1 MEVKFMR
8 EEWIFVFNSLLLG
21 LGLAMDA
28 FSVSL
33 ANGMG
38 EPRMRMRKMC
48 GMAGVFAVFQGLMP
62 MIGWLCVHTMA
73 QKFKAFEPFIPWIA
87 LALLS
92 YIGIKMLVEGIRC
105 HRGESEFCAIGVGL
119 SALLLQGVAT
129 SIDALTVGFTIAEYT
144 WLPALLCALII
155 AVTTFLTC
163 FIGIAIG
170 KRFGVALAGKA
181 SIFGGIIL
189 VVIGIEIFLKGIL

>member
-1 MEVKFMR
+1 MR

-38 EPRMRMRKMC
+38 EPRMRIRKMC

-144 WLPALLCALII
+144 WFPALLCALII

>member
-1 MEVKFMR
+1 MR

-144 WLPALLCALII
+144 WFPALLCALII